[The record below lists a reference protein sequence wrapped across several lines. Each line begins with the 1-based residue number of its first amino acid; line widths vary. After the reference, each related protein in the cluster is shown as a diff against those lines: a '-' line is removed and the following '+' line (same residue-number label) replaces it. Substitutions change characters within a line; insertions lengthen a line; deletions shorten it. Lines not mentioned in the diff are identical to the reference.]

1 MTVINMTRRRV
12 LADNVLMAETF
23 DEKTKGLSGRKE
35 PAALFFKTRWGIHTF
50 GMKFPIDCLVMN
62 DKLEAKAIKENIK
75 PNRFFFWPPK
85 YRNVLELPVGA
96 VSKTG
101 TKLGDVLE
109 FTR

>member
-1 MTVINMTRRRV
+1 MIVINTIRSTLLGEDV
-12 LADNVLMAETF
+12 LIARTF
-23 DEKTKGLSGRKE
+23 NEEAKGLLGRKE

-50 GMKFPIDCLVMN
+50 GMNFPIDCLVMN
-62 DKLEAKAIKENIK
+62 DKLEVKAIREDIK
-75 PNRFFFWPPK
+75 PNRFFFWWPGYK
-85 YRNVLELPVGA
+85 NILELPAGT